1 MVILYWCLVVVMVAG
16 IVGAFLPGI
25 PGTSLIVAAIVGWG
39 LATHDFP
46 VLAWPIGCAVVV
58 FLFGFVID
66 FLAGYLGAK
75 QVGASNSGQ
84 IGAVVGMV
92 AGFFGLIP
100 ALPVGG
106 PLLGSLGHWDD
117 AQRSSLGLAVW
128 ASKADRKSTRL
139 NSSHVSQ
146 SRMPSSA

>member
-1 MVILYWCLVVVMVAG
+1 MVMG
-16 IVGAFLPGI
+16 IVGAFLPGL

-39 LATHDFP
+39 LATHNFSA
-46 VLAWPIGCAVVV
+46 LAWPIGCAVVV

-106 PLLGSLGHWDD
+106 
-117 AQRSSLGLAVW
+117 
-128 ASKADRKSTRL
+128 DRKSTRL
-139 NSSHVSQ
+139 NSSHPSI